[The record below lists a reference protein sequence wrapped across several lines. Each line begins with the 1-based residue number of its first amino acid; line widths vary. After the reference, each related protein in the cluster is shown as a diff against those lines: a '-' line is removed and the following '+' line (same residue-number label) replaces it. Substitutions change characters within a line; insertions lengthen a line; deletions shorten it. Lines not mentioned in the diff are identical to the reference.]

1 MITCYLYGTL
11 KRIGKSSIFQQ
22 KKHGTICMDQDLKLD
37 LFSTVIHMSIL
48 IRDLLTI
55 SLNIN
60 SLVQDF
66 MTKNEAIE

>member
-1 MITCYLYGTL
+1 
-11 KRIGKSSIFQQ
+11 
-22 KKHGTICMDQDLKLD
+22 MDQDLKLD